1 MLALMLAVCAPATRS
16 GHSPDRAECTE
27 IWDFG
32 LDGKRFLN
40 LVSQARV
47 AQIAA
52 SYSCTPLACFLLDA
66 VFCGGLHP
74 PGFKCH
80 PTANAPQ
87 HLPADE
93 VAEYPAWLCECLE
106 SWFEEEGVEGGQRT
120 ARTVDVM
127 EAACVVSLGGAAKT
141 HLLDFYFQVTKN
153 LQAPQPL
160 YVGQDPPLRREV
172 GNFSAL
178 AIMARKHNK
187 IVYCPDEW
195 GLAVLPAKGP
205 APKGTSASQ
214 MVTMQVG
221 LDYARLSFSDVCSC
235 QELINFL
242 TPAGGG
248 MRGVSADRSQP
259 QSVWPIRFAGL
270 SQRDSRTFEHANGL
284 ATTLQ
289 RDRLH
294 QYMFEDHSA
303 ATFRIRKALVPESV
317 LFADAPDVKK
327 ATGPSASVGIPCSN
341 HMIASA
347 PENLSCRGS
356 RLPSPVP
363 QVPVC
368 LGRALGPERGH
379 GGR

>member
-1 MLALMLAVCAPATRS
+1 M
-16 GHSPDRAECTE
+16 
-27 IWDFG
+27 
-32 LDGKRFLN
+32 
-40 LVSQARV
+40 QA
-47 AQIAA
+47 
-52 SYSCTPLACFLLDA
+52 
-66 VFCGGLHP
+66 
-74 PGFKCH
+74 
-80 PTANAPQ
+80 
-87 HLPADE
+87 
-93 VAEYPAWLCECLE
+93 
-106 SWFEEEGVEGGQRT
+106 
-120 ARTVDVM
+120 
-127 EAACVVSLGGAAKT
+127 
-141 HLLDFYFQVTKN
+141 
-153 LQAPQPL
+153 
-160 YVGQDPPLRREV
+160 
-172 GNFSAL
+172 
-178 AIMARKHNK
+178 
-187 IVYCPDEW
+187 
-195 GLAVLPAKGP
+195 
-205 APKGTSASQ
+205 
-214 MVTMQVG
+214 G

-270 SQRDSRTFEHANGL
+270 SQHDSRTFEHANGL